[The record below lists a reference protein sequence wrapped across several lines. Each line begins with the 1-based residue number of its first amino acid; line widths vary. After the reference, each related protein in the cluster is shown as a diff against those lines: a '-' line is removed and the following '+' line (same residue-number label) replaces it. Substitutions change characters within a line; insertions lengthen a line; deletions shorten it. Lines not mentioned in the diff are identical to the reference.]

1 MPKHEQVVDDRLC
14 CVRVCLTLRSM
25 RHLSLSTRAGTSLSM
40 MDSDVCS
47 AHRINMDPT
56 PLPLHRLAHLQHMY
70 ICIVDTQLGQ
80 CTASSERI
88 RYTIY
93 NCYEPMLTALLVLGS
108 EMQAV
113 ANQLLMVLTTEASAH
128 GTSIMHIQLGC

>member
-1 MPKHEQVVDDRLC
+1 
-14 CVRVCLTLRSM
+14 
-25 RHLSLSTRAGTSLSM
+25 

-56 PLPLHRLAHLQHMY
+56 PLPLHRLTHLQHMY

-128 GTSIMHIQLGC
+128 GTSIMHIQLGCELGVSIPCLFRHSNEVNEGVSRVQDVTQ